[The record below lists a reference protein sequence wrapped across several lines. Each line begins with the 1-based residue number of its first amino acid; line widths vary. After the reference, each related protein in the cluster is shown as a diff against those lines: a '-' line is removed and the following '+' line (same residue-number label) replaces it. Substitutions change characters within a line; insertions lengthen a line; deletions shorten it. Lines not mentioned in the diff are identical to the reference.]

1 MKLADGFEN
10 AFVGSSIS
18 AFNREQVAIYDYEEC
33 IAVLI
38 QQDMNE
44 EDAVEHFQYN
54 VIGSWVREDTPIF
67 INMHR
72 IKDVEDYLEDA

>member
-38 QQDMNE
+38 QQDMSE

-54 VIGSWVREDTPIF
+54 VIGSWVGEDTPIF

>member
-54 VIGSWVREDTPIF
+54 VIGSWVGEDTPIF

>member
-1 MKLADGFEN
+1 MKLADGFEQ

-33 IAVLI
+33 IAVLMK
-38 QQDMNE
+38 DMSE
-44 EDAVEHFQYN
+44 EDATEHFQYN
-54 VIGSWVREDTPIF
+54 VIGSWVGEDTPIF

-72 IKDVEDYLEDA
+72 IKYVDDYLEE

>member
-54 VIGSWVREDTPIF
+54 VIGSWVGEDTPIF

-72 IKDVEDYLEDA
+72 IKDVED

>member
-1 MKLADGFEN
+1 MKLADGFEK

-38 QQDMNE
+38 QQDMSE

-54 VIGSWVREDTPIF
+54 VIGSWVGEDTPIF

-72 IKDVEDYLEDA
+72 IKDVDDYLEE

>member
-38 QQDMNE
+38 QQDMSE

-54 VIGSWVREDTPIF
+54 VIGSWVGEDTPVF
-67 INMHR
+67 INMHG
-72 IKDVEDYLEDA
+72 IAEVEDYLEE